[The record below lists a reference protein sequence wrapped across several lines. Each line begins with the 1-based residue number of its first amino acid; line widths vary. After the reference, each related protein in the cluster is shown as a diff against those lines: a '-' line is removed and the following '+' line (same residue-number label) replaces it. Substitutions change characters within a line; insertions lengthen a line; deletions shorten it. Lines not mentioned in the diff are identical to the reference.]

1 MDLNNGVEGC
11 GLHVNSNK
19 NNYPSSL
26 DWRERGF
33 VTEVCILLRGMLLI
47 YKPEKQVLQKF
58 SIDLPINAVKTSSDY
73 SKIVHDK

>member
-1 MDLNNGVEGC
+1 MDLNNGGEGC

-33 VTEVCILLRGMLLI
+33 VTKVCIPLRGMLLI
-47 YKPEKQVLQKF
+47 YKPEKRGYV
-58 SIDLPINAVKTSSDY
+58 
-73 SKIVHDK
+73 